1 MALGLLVFASG
12 YVMAVLLVHVCLVP
26 LLANMNS
33 QHTLLVALFPGSV
46 QSFVS
51 CACSV
56 EEPGSLS
63 SVSQPHKH
71 KLLAATF
78 NSWKVDILYQITLF
92 VATTT
97 RNWN

>member
-46 QSFVS
+46 QSSVS
-51 CACSV
+51 CACGV

-78 NSWKVDILYQITLF
+78 NSWEVDILYQITLF